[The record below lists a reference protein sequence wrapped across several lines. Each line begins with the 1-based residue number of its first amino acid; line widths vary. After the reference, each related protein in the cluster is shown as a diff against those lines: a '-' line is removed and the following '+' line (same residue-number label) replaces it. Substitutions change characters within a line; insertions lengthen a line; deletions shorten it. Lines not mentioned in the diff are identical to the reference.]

1 MAESLIHES
10 VDFDSR
16 LIPTPT
22 GPLRLSPCDQPDATT
37 RLSMVLPTFNEAQ
50 NIEPMIRAVTEI
62 LERSQIAYELIV
74 VDDDSPDGTWRRAL
88 SLSASLPRL
97 HVMRRATERGLA
109 TAVIR
114 GWQASRGDVLGV
126 IDADLQHPPELIPK
140 LWSQI
145 ESGADLAVGS
155 RHVPGGG
162 VSNWSWRRRLISRT
176 AQGIGLLVLPE
187 VVGRLAD
194 PMSGYLLVRRDKL
207 AGVTLK
213 PRGYKILIE
222 ILARSQ
228 IRTIAEVGYVFQE
241 RVENQSKV
249 TWRCYRDY
257 LLHLGILR
265 FRRFSTVGRIENRS
279 RRE

>member
-1 MAESLIHES
+1 MAESLTRKS
-10 VDFDSR
+10 ADFDAQ

-22 GPLRLSPCDQPDATT
+22 GPLCVPPCDQPDATT
-37 RLSMVLPTFNEAQ
+37 RLSMVLPTFNEAR
-50 NIEPMIRAVTEI
+50 NIEPMIRRATEI

-97 HVMRRATERGLA
+97 RVMRRANERGLA

-145 ESGADLAVGS
+145 ESGVDLAVGS

-162 VSNWSWRRRLISRT
+162 VSNWSLRRRMISRT
-176 AQGIGLLVLPE
+176 AQGIGLVVLPE

-194 PMSGYLLVRRDKL
+194 PMSGYLLVCRDKL

-222 ILARSQ
+222 ILGRG
-228 IRTIAEVGYVFQE
+228 RVTTIAEVGYVFQE
-241 RVENQSKV
+241 RLGDQSKV
-249 TWRCYRDY
+249 TWRSYRDY
-257 LLHLGILR
+257 LSHLGILR
-265 FRRFSTVGRIENRS
+265 FRRFPG
-279 RRE
+279 